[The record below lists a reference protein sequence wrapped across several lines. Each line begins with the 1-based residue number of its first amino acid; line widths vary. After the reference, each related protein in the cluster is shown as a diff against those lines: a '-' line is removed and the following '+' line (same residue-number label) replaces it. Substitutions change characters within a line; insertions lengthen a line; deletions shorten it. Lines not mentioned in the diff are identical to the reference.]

1 MSSNLKGTLKEGII
15 DLVRVILNISI
26 FFTSHGILKGLSYV
40 SGLSQSINTSVIWWG
55 SVIVS
60 FLIAKRVNRSKL
72 WTLLFRN

>member
-26 FFTSHGILKGLSYV
+26 FFTSIRILEALSYV